1 MSDQVRQGYI
11 RLQRMMMNYCLT
23 LLTINRIQIVK
34 LIITALYYI
43 KVSSWLFHTVV
54 IYCIDGFNKKKRN
67 TFFVEH
73 FVLFN
78 KNVFMY
84 VQCSMLNIGSDSI
97 VMMLILKDISE

>member
-1 MSDQVRQGYI
+1 MSDQVQQGYV
-11 RLQRMMMNYCLT
+11 RLQRTMMNYCLT
-23 LLTINRIQIVK
+23 SLTINCIQIVK

-43 KVSSWLFHTVV
+43 KVSSRLIHTVV
-54 IYCIDGFNKKKRN
+54 IYCIDGFNKKKD